1 MFKRLRWKLT
11 ATYIGLVI
19 LAMLVM
25 GAYLFNS
32 LENYFYNNLKNRL
45 ETQALLS
52 SRLIEENL
60 NNWDIQHMEVLAA
73 KISSDLGTRVTIINL
88 DGHVLGDSQENAT
101 QMENHL
107 NRPEVRKAITDGTG
121 MAKRYSS
128 TLNSDMMYVAVNIY
142 NHQEHVG
149 FVRLALPL
157 DEVRQ
162 AIFNLWSAVLMAILL
177 AVLIT
182 APVSLGLGKKVTEPV
197 ERLIDFT
204 RHIAQGD
211 FGRQAR
217 VSSDDELGELAST
230 LNHMA
235 ATINEKVSMVSEGK
249 SQLEAVLASMI
260 SGVIFIDHHGQVNL
274 VNPAAE
280 KFISFMGTG
289 LPYDVSIKNHE
300 LSATIK
306 IVLESSQMVERELF
320 IDNMEET
327 TLRVVISPIHDHLG
341 RLSGIVAVL
350 HDITEIKRL
359 ERMRREFVANV
370 SHELKT
376 PVTTIKGFTETL
388 LDGAMDDRETS
399 REFLEIIDSET
410 ERLSRLIHDLLEL
423 SKIES
428 KKVKLNNKPVDIS
441 KVIQNTVIKMQRQIE
456 KAGLTVYL
464 DLPGKPQTAVID
476 QDMIEQVLL
485 NLVDN
490 AVKYTPAGGSI
501 KVKVAEENE
510 EILVY
515 VKDDG
520 IGIPLKDL
528 SRVFERFYRVDKTRS
543 RDAGGT
549 GLGLSIVKH
558 IIEDVYGGKVGVNSK
573 PGSGSEFFF
582 TLPGPAKTWL
592 NG

>member
-45 ETQALLS
+45 ETQVLLS

-60 NNWDIQHMEVLAA
+60 HNWDLQHMEVLAA
-73 KISSDLGTRVTIINL
+73 KISSDLGARVTIINL

-162 AIFNLWSAVLMAILL
+162 ALFNLWSAVLMAILL

-204 RHIAQGD
+204 RHVAQGD

-249 SQLEAVLASMI
+249 SQLETVLDSMI
-260 SGVIFIDHHGQVNL
+260 SGVIFIDHHTRL
-274 VNPAAE
+274 VFSGFARF
-280 KFISFMGTG
+280 KFG
-289 LPYDVSIKNHE
+289 N
-300 LSATIK
+300 
-306 IVLESSQMVERELF
+306 
-320 IDNMEET
+320 
-327 TLRVVISPIHDHLG
+327 
-341 RLSGIVAVL
+341 
-350 HDITEIKRL
+350 
-359 ERMRREFVANV
+359 
-370 SHELKT
+370 
-376 PVTTIKGFTETL
+376 
-388 LDGAMDDRETS
+388 
-399 REFLEIIDSET
+399 
-410 ERLSRLIHDLLEL
+410 
-423 SKIES
+423 
-428 KKVKLNNKPVDIS
+428 
-441 KVIQNTVIKMQRQIE
+441 
-456 KAGLTVYL
+456 
-464 DLPGKPQTAVID
+464 
-476 QDMIEQVLL
+476 
-485 NLVDN
+485 
-490 AVKYTPAGGSI
+490 
-501 KVKVAEENE
+501 
-510 EILVY
+510 
-515 VKDDG
+515 
-520 IGIPLKDL
+520 
-528 SRVFERFYRVDKTRS
+528 
-543 RDAGGT
+543 
-549 GLGLSIVKH
+549 
-558 IIEDVYGGKVGVNSK
+558 
-573 PGSGSEFFF
+573 
-582 TLPGPAKTWL
+582 
-592 NG
+592 